1 MQLLHKKLFLVF
13 CLILFSGCATQSSN
27 PRTDSS
33 VLDAR
38 VKSTFVQYVN
48 CMQEAANYYSPSTAL
63 PRDISDAAHSKCGKE
78 FYEHQKS
85 YEDYMTSLVSPT
97 GVTMARNKARE
108 STRETE
114 DQVKEKVIQWVIE
127 NRLQK

>member
-1 MQLLHKKLFLVF
+1 MQSPLKKLFLVF
-13 CLILFSGCATQSSN
+13 CLILISGCASHTPN
-27 PRTDSS
+27 PQNDSS

-48 CMQEAANYYSPSTAL
+48 CMKEAANHYSPSAEQ
-63 PRDISDAAHSKCGKE
+63 PREVADAAHSKCGKE

-85 YEDYMTSLVSPT
+85 YEDYMSSIVSPS

-114 DQVKEKVIQWVIE
+114 AQVKGKVVQWVIE